1 MLRNLPS
8 TKLDWSSRASP
19 ISLLAKNIDANV
31 VEKVD
36 ASTKLVDDALLT
48 GIFSTQRLQGMF
60 LFWFEVNLSGCS
72 SKAFVISN
80 GLLGCSVLL

>member
-8 TKLDWSSRASP
+8 KKLDWSSRVSP

-36 ASTKLVDDALLT
+36 ASTRLVDDALLT
-48 GIFSTQRLQGMF
+48 GIFGTRRLQGMSF
-60 LFWFEVNLSGCS
+60 FWFEVNLSVCS
-72 SKAFVISN
+72 GIAFVISN